1 MFFYQVPIIPE
12 LLFESNDFALFGQ
25 IFYTKPMGLI
35 NRNNMTS
42 DELEVFKYTF
52 SQKGNYRNYLIF
64 INYLFIVNSG
74 TAKAAINYYRAIFR
88 NQKDELLAKITVPV
102 LIVWG
107 CKDAALGEE
116 LADASQN
123 YCNNVQ
129 LKKIQN
135 ASHWVQ
141 QDAPDEVNKY
151 VEDFL
156 KEKSSE

>member
-12 LLFESNDFALFGQ
+12 LLFEANDFVLFGQ
-25 IFYTKPMGLI
+25 LFYAKPMGLI

-52 SQKGNYRNYLIF
+52 SQKGKYRNYLIF
-64 INYLFIVNSG
+64 IDDFFIINSG

-88 NQKDELLAKITVPV
+88 NQKDEFLARITVPV

-116 LADASQN
+116 LADASLN

-141 QDAPDEVNKY
+141 QDTPDEVNKY

-156 KEKSSE
+156 KEKS